1 MINAYMEG
9 LAMQRTYMAK
19 QEDLDEAHPRKWYLI
34 DARGQTLGRL
44 AAKIAT
50 ILQGK
55 HKPAYTPHV
64 GMGDYVVVINAAQ
77 IRVTGRKLDQKI
89 YYRYSGY
96 PGGLR
101 ARPLREVLEK
111 HPELPLKKA
120 VQRMLPKND
129 QGRQA
134 FRRLKVYPGPDHPH
148 QAQEPI
154 PLEL

>member
-1 MINAYMEG
+1 
-9 LAMQRTYMAK
+9 MQKTYMVK
-19 QEDLDEAHPRKWYLI
+19 QDELEETSPRKWYLI

-55 HKPAYTPHV
+55 HKPDYTPHV
-64 GMGDYVVVINAAQ
+64 GMGDYVIVINAAQ
-77 IRVTGRKLDQKI
+77 VRVTGRKLDQKI

-101 ARPLREVLEK
+101 AKPLREVLEK
-111 HPELPLKKA
+111 SPELPLKKA

-129 QGRQA
+129 QGRRA

-148 QAQEPI
+148 QAQSPI
-154 PLEL
+154 PLQL

>member
-1 MINAYMEG
+1 
-9 LAMQRTYMAK
+9 MQRTSMVK
-19 QEDLDEAHPRKWYLI
+19 REELERGWYLI

-44 AAKIAT
+44 AVRIAT

-55 HKPAYTPHV
+55 HKPAYTPHL
-64 GMGDYVVVINAAQ
+64 GIGDYVVVINAAA

-101 ARPLREVLEK
+101 ARPLREVLAK
-111 HPELPLKKA
+111 SPELPLRKA
-120 VQRMLPKND
+120 VQRMLPRNA
-129 QGRQA
+129 QGRRA

-148 QAQEPI
+148 QAQNPI
-154 PLEL
+154 PLELGQD

>member
-1 MINAYMEG
+1 
-9 LAMQRTYMAK
+9 MQRTSMVK
-19 QEDLDEAHPRKWYLI
+19 REELERGWYLI

-44 AAKIAT
+44 AVRIAT

-55 HKPAYTPHV
+55 HKPAYTPHL
-64 GMGDYVVVINAAQ
+64 GIGDYVVVINAAA

-101 ARPLREVLEK
+101 ARPLREVLAK
-111 HPELPLKKA
+111 SPELPLRKA
-120 VQRMLPKND
+120 VQRMLPRND
-129 QGRQA
+129 QGRRA

-148 QAQEPI
+148 QAQNPI
-154 PLEL
+154 PLELGQD

>member
-1 MINAYMEG
+1 MV
-9 LAMQRTYMAK
+9 K
-19 QEDLDEAHPRKWYLI
+19 QEELERNWYVI

-44 AAKIAT
+44 AAQIAK

-64 GMGDYVVVINAAQ
+64 GTGDYVIVVNAAA

-101 ARPLREVLEK
+101 SRPLREVLEK
-111 HPELPLKKA
+111 SPDLPLRKA
-120 VQRMLPKND
+120 VQRMLPQND
-129 QGRQA
+129 QGRRA
-134 FRRLKVYPGPDHPH
+134 LRRLKIYPGPDHPH
-148 QAQEPI
+148 SAQSPI
-154 PLEL
+154 PLDLGRLSGQG

>member
-1 MINAYMEG
+1 MEG
-9 LAMQRTYMAK
+9 LAMQETYMVK
-19 QEDLDEAHPRKWYLI
+19 QDELEETCPRKWYLI

-64 GMGDYVVVINAAQ
+64 GMGDYVVVINASQ

-129 QGRQA
+129 QGRRA

-154 PLEL
+154 PLQL